1 MRVKMLLVLLPML
14 LQFFCGGVKIF
25 AAREAAFGEIGQD
38 FFEGVLEGDV
48 EKNAQT
54 LMEMLNARDLYAE
67 TVEILRGAFG
77 TVSETFCCIMG
88 LILISAVAHRI
99 SEGAVGG
106 GLCEGVRFMGAVA
119 LGTSVILMLSG
130 DFEKIRSSF
139 DALGT
144 LIGSMIPISA
154 AVLAMGGN
162 VSTAS
167 VSSGTLYVL
176 MAIIEKL
183 CAVTVIPVCCVMGMT
198 ALCSA
203 FSGGSLLSGFAG
215 AVKKIYN
222 FGISAL
228 MVILVFVLGAQ
239 TSIASAADTAAARGG
254 KLLTQTLIPGIGGA
268 VGDTLRTVAG
278 SVQYIKSVLGVG
290 GVLTVAAV
298 TLPPIISLL
307 MTRLVFLLTSGA
319 ADMLG
324 CKQESRLLCE
334 LGNIYA
340 CLLGALSVCAV
351 TFCVALGIFVKCTVA
366 VG

>member
-1 MRVKMLLVLLPML
+1 MRMRIILAFSVMLML
-14 LQFFCGGVKIF
+14 ASFGSVRVF
-25 AAREAAFGEIGQD
+25 AAEDFTKDLIGQD
-38 FFEGVLEGDV
+38 FFDDVLEGDV
-48 EKNAQT
+48 KENADT
-54 LMEMLNARDLYAE
+54 LMSMLDAE
-67 TVEILRGAFG
+67 NIFEQLWEIAKGSMGSATEF
-77 TVSETFCCIMG
+77 FCSLIG
-88 LILISAVAHRI
+88 LILICAVVCRI
-99 SEGAVGG
+99 SEGFDKESVQS
-106 GLCEGVRFMGAVA
+106 GVRFISA
-119 LGTSVILMLSG
+119 SVFCSSLILMLTK
-130 DFEKIRSSF
+130 DFENIRSAF

-144 LIGSMIPISA
+144 LIGSMIPITA

-167 VSSGTLYVL
+167 VSGATLYAL
-176 MAIIEKL
+176 MAIIERV
-183 CAVTVIPVCCVMGMT
+183 CSVTVIPVCCVMGMT

-203 FSGGSLLSGFAG
+203 LSGGTLLGGFAG

-222 FGISAL
+222 FGISSL

-239 TSIASAADTAAARGG
+239 TAIASAADTAAARGG

-290 GVLTVAAV
+290 GVLVVAAV

-307 MTRLVFLLTSGA
+307 MTRLAFILTSGM

-340 CLLGALSVCAV
+340 CLLGALSVSAV
-351 TFCVALGIFVKCTVA
+351 TFCIALGIFVKCTVA

>member
-1 MRVKMLLVLLPML
+1 MLALVILILLSACGEVRV
-14 LQFFCGGVKIF
+14 F
-25 AAREAAFGEIGQD
+25 AATDTTRGELGED
-38 FFEGVLEGDV
+38 FFNDVLDGKV
-48 EKNAQT
+48 EENAQT
-54 LMEMLNARDLYAE
+54 LMEMLNARSLFEQFWE
-67 TVEILRGAFG
+67 TAGGALGEI
-77 TVSETFCCIMG
+77 SEIFCSVMG
-88 LILISAVAHRI
+88 LILISAVANRT
-99 SEGAVGG
+99 SEGMAREGVIA
-106 GLCEGVRFMGAVA
+106 GVRFIGSASLGAA
-119 LGTSVILMLSG
+119 LILALSD
-130 DFEKIRSSF
+130 DFDMIKASF
-139 DALGT
+139 EALGT

-176 MAIIEKL
+176 MAIIEKV
-183 CAVTVIPVCCVMGMT
+183 CAATVIPVCCVMGMT

-203 FSGGSLLSGFAG
+203 LSNGSLLSGFAG

-278 SVQYIKSVLGVG
+278 SVQYIKSVVGVG

-340 CLLGALSVCAV
+340 CLLGALSVCSV